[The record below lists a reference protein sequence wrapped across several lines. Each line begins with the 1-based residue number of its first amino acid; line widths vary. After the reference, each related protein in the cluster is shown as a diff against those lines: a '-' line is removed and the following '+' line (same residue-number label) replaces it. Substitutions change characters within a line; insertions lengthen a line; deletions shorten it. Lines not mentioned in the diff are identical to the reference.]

1 MSMIDWVTAK
11 ITCTHNPDVLSSG
24 RSIRTKKINGVE
36 HLEYEISNRLSI
48 KGSHDANITIRS
60 HTDSTIEISGNPAK
74 FLQGHNIFGTSDLI
88 YLVSKLMNK
97 LFSIPELE
105 LQPTD
110 NEIEMIKNGYYRLS
124 RVDVNCHFAFPSAQ
138 LARAWLRSAGQ
149 SANMQ
154 FRGAG
159 LFKQGTLYFT
169 LILDGTFQNLF

>member
-74 FLQGHNIFGTSDLI
+74 F
-88 YLVSKLMNK
+88 
-97 LFSIPELE
+97 
-105 LQPTD
+105 
-110 NEIEMIKNGYYRLS
+110 
-124 RVDVNCHFAFPSAQ
+124 
-138 LARAWLRSAGQ
+138 
-149 SANMQ
+149 
-154 FRGAG
+154 
-159 LFKQGTLYFT
+159 FT
-169 LILDGTFQNLF
+169 GS